1 MEFASFRHK
10 GLRDFFESGS
20 TKGISADQERRL
32 RRILTALAAA
42 PSLEDLVSP
51 PGWRLHQLKGD
62 REGVWSISVT
72 GNWRLTFTM
81 ESGELTDVDLE
92 DYH

>member
-1 MEFASFRHK
+1 MEFVSFKHK
-10 GLRDFFESGS
+10 GLRDFFENDSS
-20 TKGISADQERRL
+20 KGISADQEKRL
-32 RRILTALAAA
+32 RKILTALAAA
-42 PSLEDLVSP
+42 PSLDELVSP

-72 GNWRLTFTM
+72 ANWRLTFRI
-81 ESGELTDVDLE
+81 ENGELTDVDLE

>member
-1 MEFASFRHK
+1 MEFVSFKHK

-20 TKGISADQERRL
+20 TKGISADQEKRL
-32 RRILTALAAA
+32 GRILTALAAS
-42 PSLEDLVSP
+42 PSLDDLVSP
-51 PGWRLHQLKGD
+51 PGWRLHRLKGD

-72 GNWRLTFTM
+72 GNWRLTFTV
-81 ESGELTDVDLE
+81 ENGELADVDLE

>member
-1 MEFASFRHK
+1 MEFASFKHK
-10 GLRDFFESGS
+10 GLRDFFENGS
-20 TKGISADQERRL
+20 TRGISADQEKRL
-32 RRILTALAAA
+32 QKIFTGLASATG
-42 PSLEDLVSP
+42 LDDLVSP

-72 GNWRLTFTM
+72 GNWRVTFTV
-81 ESGELTDVDLE
+81 ENGELANVDLE

>member
-1 MEFASFRHK
+1 MEFGSFRHK
-10 GLRDFFESGS
+10 GVRDFFETDSI
-20 TKGISADQERRL
+20 KGISADQEKRL
-32 RRILTALAAA
+32 RKILTALAAT
-42 PSLEDLVSP
+42 PSLDDLVSP

-72 GNWRLTFTM
+72 GNWRLTFKV
-81 ESGELTDVDLE
+81 ENGELTNVDLE

>member
-1 MEFASFRHK
+1 MEFGSFKHK
-10 GLRDFFESGS
+10 GLRDLFENGS
-20 TKGISADQERRL
+20 SKGISASQHKRI
-32 RRILTALAAA
+32 RRILATLVSA
-42 PSLEDLVSP
+42 PSLDQLVSL

-72 GNWRLTFTM
+72 GNWRLTFM
-81 ESGELTDVDLE
+81 IDNGELTNVDLE